1 MDEPP
6 LHEGG
11 GAGADRGRVDALLP
25 RARLRRKRTDEAL
38 EYVSSLLPMAVGSV
52 DRLEE
57 IPERLQFIFEFDAA
71 VSLLQAD
78 VAHVLEEAGAREVIA
93 ALPDAIEG
101 PLVDREA
108 FRAAAARVRERTGLK
123 GKALF
128 HPIRVA
134 LTGSDGGPE
143 LDLAVPA
150 IDRGAALPASAAV
163 ARIIG
168 CKERAQVFAKAI
180 A

>member
-1 MDEPP
+1 MRYFV
-6 LHEGG
+6 
-11 GAGADRGRVDALLP
+11 ARGYVKR
-25 RARLRRKRTDEAL
+25 RTDEAVD
-38 EYVSSLLPMAVGSV
+38 YVASLLPMAVGSV

-57 IPERLQFIFEFDAA
+57 IPERVQFVFEFDPAA
-71 VSLLQAD
+71 ARLQAD
-78 VAHVLEEAGAREVIA
+78 VAHVIEERGAREVIL
-93 ALPDAIEG
+93 ALPEAIEG
-101 PLVDREA
+101 PLHDKEA
-108 FRAAAARVRERTGLK
+108 FRAVAARVRERTGLK

-150 IDRGAALPASAAV
+150 IERGAALPSQAAV

-168 CKERAQVFAKAI
+168 CKERAQLFAKAI
-180 A
+180 G